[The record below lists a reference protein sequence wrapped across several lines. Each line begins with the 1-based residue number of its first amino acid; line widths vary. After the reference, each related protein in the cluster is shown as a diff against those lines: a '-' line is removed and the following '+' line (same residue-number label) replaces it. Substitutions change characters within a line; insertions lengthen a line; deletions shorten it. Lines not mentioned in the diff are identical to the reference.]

1 MSFFGFGLKKGVPTT
16 IKKNEQTRNKWD
28 IQEEDD
34 YEYIPLSSF
43 GVRNVYY
50 KVHTFRQDNM
60 NETVT
65 ILFLIDKLIQSI
77 QRYLHNALLNKQI
90 EKKYISACQVFI
102 ETPHT
107 VQECHHNS
115 FHGINKPKEII
126 KLYKTNNVFK
136 KDNWYRATYRHV
148 MLTLRTKKTGELKPW
163 SYLKNLLLHELA
175 HTMCN
180 HITYREEGN
189 HEKDFDDNERF
200 ITNLVNTVPEL
211 KSITKEIENFIRNNK

>member
-1 MSFFGFGLKKGVPTT
+1 MSFFNFGLKKGVPTT
-16 IKKNEQTRNKWD
+16 IKENEETKNKWD
-28 IQEEDD
+28 IEEDEN
-34 YEYIPLSSF
+34 YEYVSVPLSA
-43 GVRNVYY
+43 VPNVYY

-60 NETVT
+60 NKAVT

-77 QRYLHNALLNKQI
+77 QHYLHNALFNKQI
-90 EKKYISACQVFI
+90 ENKYIPACQVFI
-102 ETPHT
+102 DTPHT
-107 VQECHHNS
+107 VQECHHKS

-126 KLYKTNNVFK
+126 QLFRTNKQFK
-136 KDNWYRATYRHV
+136 KDNQYRATYRHV
-148 MLTLRTKKTGELKPW
+148 MLTLRTKESGNFKPW

-189 HEKDFDDNERF
+189 HEKDFDDNEGF
-200 ITNLVNTVPEL
+200 ITDLVNTVPEL